1 MSGCRGVKI
10 VLGLERKV
18 ALLAGGRLPVDEPE
32 ARLGCY
38 GVGQLVPVTQELDQ
52 EGLLGC

>member
-1 MSGCRGVKI
+1 M